1 MQQKHQ
7 SHRKQKQNKTNKQDC
22 QAWWCTSL
30 IPVFRR
36 QRHED
41 LYEFQANL
49 HYKANSR
56 TMGSVCVCVRV
67 RVRWGYTENLC
78 LEKKKTKRQN
88 RQTNKQNPKGLS
100 PLHSK
105 TLRNC
110 SLTAPN
116 ISIIF
121 CSSMPEDPHFCL
133 FVCFL
138 GNA

>member
-1 MQQKHQ
+1 MRISMSSRLTYTIK
-7 SHRKQKQNKTNKQDC
+7 
-22 QAWWCTSL
+22 L
-30 IPVFRR
+30 IPG
-36 QRHED
+36 QW
-41 LYEFQANL
+41 
-49 HYKANSR
+49 
-56 TMGSVCVCVRV
+56 GVCVCVRV